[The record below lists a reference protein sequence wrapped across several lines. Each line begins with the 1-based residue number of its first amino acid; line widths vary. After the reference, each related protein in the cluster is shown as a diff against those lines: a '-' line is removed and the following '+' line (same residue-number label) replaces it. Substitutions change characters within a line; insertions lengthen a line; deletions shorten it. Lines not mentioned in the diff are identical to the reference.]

1 MKDKLTVK
9 EEALLFGGRDK
20 WCTYSIPEKDIPSI
34 RTSDGPNGLRIEITD
49 NELGFGQAKPATAL
63 PAASLM
69 ACSFDQKLIYQYGT
83 ILAEE
88 CMQEGI
94 DIILGPGACHK
105 RSPLCGRNFEYFSED
120 PLLSGKAAAAY
131 IQGVQSKGI
140 GTSLKHFA
148 GNSRE
153 FARLVADSIIDE
165 RTLHEIY
172 LKQFMIA
179 IREGHPWTIMTAYN
193 LLNGTYCA
201 ENKELMNEARKEGF
215 DGAFISDWGAVSDPA
230 KSAAAGLS
238 LEMPG
243 GDIGIQE
250 CIEKAVDNGELKKE
264 QLDQDIAYL
273 LHTVDKCSHYERK
286 SYDRNA
292 HLAFARKAA
301 EQSAVLLKN
310 EDNILP
316 LKKEESIALIGAFAK
331 KPVMGAAGS
340 ASVLPYAEDNLYMAL
355 KERNI
360 SFQYEPGYGSDD
372 TEALRNRAVSLAQS
386 KDRVILVC
394 GLPEGIES
402 EGYDRKNMALPPDQ
416 LSLIQEV
423 AAVNHNVII
432 VLECGAPVE
441 LPFVNDVK
449 GILLMYLAGCQSGKA
464 CASLLYGDVNP
475 SGRLAETWPYRAE
488 DNPSYHNF
496 SQYVHS
502 VQYREAIYTGYRY
515 YDTFD
520 IPVCFPFGYGLSY
533 TSFSVSDMHV
543 QPKDHDLQ
551 ITAKVKN
558 TGSRDGADVI
568 EIFASMPE
576 SGIARE
582 KKRLIGFDKVYLKAG
597 EEKEVTVSTDKDA
610 LKYYDV
616 RMHQMS
622 LEEGTY
628 TIMACVSVSEV
639 LCSQDIYLSG
649 NTDPY
654 STIQTEY
661 FHVEEDG
668 LQVRKADFE
677 KMLGK
682 KIPDEE
688 EMKPFNADSTIG
700 ELSQKK
706 LGKVVNW
713 FVHLVVKYGHINGV
727 GDDESVRVM
736 PLRQLLFVDGGSW
749 NLVNDIAA
757 YMNKHEWKRLHK
769 IIKEFFGKR
778 KK

>member
-20 WCTYSIPEKDIPSI
+20 WCTYSIPDKDIPSI
-34 RTSDGPNGLRIEITD
+34 RTSDGPNGLRIEISD
-49 NELGFGQAKPATAL
+49 NELGFGQSKPATAL
-63 PAASLM
+63 PTASLM
-69 ACSFDQKLIYQYGT
+69 ACSFDQKLIYEYGK
-83 ILAEE
+83 ILSEE

-94 DIILGPGACHK
+94 DIILGPGVCHK

-120 PLLSGKAAAAY
+120 PFLSGKEAAAY
-131 IQGVQSKGI
+131 IQGVQSNGI

-153 FARLVADSIIDE
+153 YARLVADSIIDE

-201 ENKELMNEARKEGF
+201 ENKALMEEARKEGF
-215 DGAFISDWGAVSDPA
+215 DGTFISDWGGVSDPVA
-230 KSAAAGLS
+230 SAAAGLS

-243 GDIGIQE
+243 GNIGIQK
-250 CIEKAVDNGELKKE
+250 CIEKGIEEGTLNKE
-264 QLDQDIAYL
+264 KLDQNIDYL
-273 LHTVDKCSHYERK
+273 LDIVHKCSHYERK
-286 SYDRNA
+286 KYDRNA

-316 LKKEESIALIGAFAK
+316 LKKDESIALIGTFAK
-331 KPVMGAAGS
+331 NPVTGAAGS
-340 ASVLPYAEDNLYMAL
+340 ANVLPYAEDNLYVAL

-360 SFQYEPGYGSDD
+360 PFQYEPGYGFDNEES
-372 TEALRNRAVSLAQS
+372 LRKRAVSLAKT
-386 KDRVILVC
+386 KDKVILVC
-394 GLPEGIES
+394 GLMQGIES
-402 EGYDRKNMALPPDQ
+402 EGYDRKNMCLPSDQ

-423 AAVNHNVII
+423 TKVNHNVII
-432 VLECGAPVE
+432 ILECGAPVE
-441 LPFVNDVK
+441 LPFADDVK
-449 GILLMYLAGCQSGKA
+449 GILLMYLAGCQSGKS

-475 SGRLAETWPYRAE
+475 SGRLAETWPKRLE

-502 VQYREAIYTGYRY
+502 VQYRETIYTGYRY

-533 TSFSVSDMHV
+533 TSFAVSDMHV
-543 QPKDHDLQ
+543 KEKDHQLLV
-551 ITAKVKN
+551 TMKVKN
-558 TGSRDGADVI
+558 TGSADGADVI
-568 EIFASMPE
+568 ELYAGMKE
-576 SGIARE
+576 SRIARE
-582 KKRLIGFDKVYLKAG
+582 MKWLIGFDKVYLKAG
-597 EEKEVTVSTDKDA
+597 EEKKVTVTTDIDA

-616 RMHQMS
+616 KLHEMS
-622 LEEGTY
+622 LEEGSY
-628 TIMACVSVSEV
+628 TIMACASVSEV
-639 LCSQDIYLSG
+639 LCKEDIYLSG
-649 NTDPY
+649 NKDPY
-654 STIQTEY
+654 STIQKTY
-661 FHVEEDG
+661 FHVEKDG
-668 LQVRKADFE
+668 LQIRKSDFE
-677 KMLGK
+677 TMLGK

-688 EMKPFNADSTIG
+688 EMKPFNADTTIG
-700 ELSQKK
+700 ELSRKK

-713 FVHLVVKYGHINGV
+713 VVHLMVRYGNIDGV
-727 GDDESVRVM
+727 DDESVRVM
-736 PLRQLLFVDGGSW
+736 PLRQLLFINGASW
-749 NLVNDIAA
+749 DLVNDIAS

-769 IIKEFFGKR
+769 IIKEFFGGR